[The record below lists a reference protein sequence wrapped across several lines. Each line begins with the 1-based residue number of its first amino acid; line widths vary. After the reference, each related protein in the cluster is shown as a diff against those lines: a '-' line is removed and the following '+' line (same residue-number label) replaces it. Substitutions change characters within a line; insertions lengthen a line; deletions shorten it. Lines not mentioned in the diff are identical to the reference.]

1 VYLSTKPRVV
11 VELNPDV
18 STDRDG
24 LGQQELCH
32 GVCPSDVVIGLGG
45 VDLCLVQPYNEGG
58 YCRERG
64 RTGGREGREG
74 KRRREK
80 ERGRGRW
87 RRKRRERS
95 QGRGRWKEGT

>member
-1 VYLSTKPRVV
+1 M

-58 YCRERG
+58 YCREGG
-64 RTGGREGREG
+64 REEGRKGGRREEGGREGGEGGRREG
-74 KRRREK
+74 KGEG
-80 ERGRGRW
+80 GRG
-87 RRKRRERS
+87 E
-95 QGRGRWKEGT
+95 

>member
-1 VYLSTKPRVV
+1 M

-58 YCRERG
+58 YCREVG
-64 RTGGREGREG
+64 R
-74 KRRREK
+74 
-80 ERGRGRW
+80 
-87 RRKRRERS
+87 
-95 QGRGRWKEGT
+95 